1 MTNDPNEV
9 VKVFAGTL
17 IEVEGYQQA
26 LADIR
31 QISGVTVKEESAHS
45 VEVTEEYTDLESRLR
60 NLERTEQQY
69 LDLMAKAVT
78 VDDILAL
85 TDRLDGVRLQ
95 IEQVQGRINYLN
107 SLTDL
112 ATIAVAM
119 ASVPPATVTHAGSTG
134 IGEAFADA
142 WEWSL
147 EAARSLAVASAYVLV
162 AVAWLAVPA
171 ALVLLVARRMRRRHA
186 ATSAEGLA
194 GR

>member
-1 MTNDPNEV
+1 V
-9 VKVFAGTL
+9 
-17 IEVEGYQQA
+17 
-26 LADIR
+26 
-31 QISGVTVKEESAHS
+31 SEESAHS
-45 VEVTEEYTDLESRLR
+45 AEVTEEYTDLESRLR

-78 VDDILAL
+78 VDEILAL

-112 ATIAVAM
+112 ATIAVSI
-119 ASVPPATVTHAGSTG
+119 ASIPPAAVTSDGSTG

-147 EAARSLAVASAYVLV
+147 EAARNLAIASAYVLV
-162 AVAWLAVPA
+162 AVGWLAIPA
-171 ALVLLVARRMRRRHA
+171 GLVLLVARRMRRRHEAA
-186 ATSAEGLA
+186 ATEGLA
-194 GR
+194 GH